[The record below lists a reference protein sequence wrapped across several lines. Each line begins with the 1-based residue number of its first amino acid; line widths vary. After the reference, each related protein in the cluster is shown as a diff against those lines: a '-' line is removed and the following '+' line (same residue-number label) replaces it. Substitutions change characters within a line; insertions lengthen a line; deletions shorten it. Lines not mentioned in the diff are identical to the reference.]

1 MPAQEGRN
9 KVVVEFHLTPAEQLH
24 VFVQWR
30 EINQGERLEEMTPR
44 RYWNALR
51 EHLAAEGWKAVTAR
65 LSDQLEMKKI
75 DYKAILK
82 GIIHT

>member
-1 MPAQEGRN
+1 MAQVEGRN
-9 KVVVEFHLTPAEQLH
+9 KVTVEFHLTPEEQLH

-30 EINQGERLEEMTPR
+30 ELNPKERLEEMTSR

-51 EHLAAEGWKAVTAR
+51 EHLAAYGWSCVIAR
-65 LSDQLEMKKI
+65 LPEAVELKKI

-82 GIIHT
+82 GILLT